1 MYSKKRYNEVYIQ
14 NENNNNYDQQINP
27 SIQVEDNNQESD
39 LLVINNDED
48 PYTNYRYYQKEMF
61 LNDGSSQAIPNN
73 LKNQIFANVRVEPYK
88 RRHRAQISNYIYH
101 TERPFSTKNNSKTEK
116 NSDSKTKYSIKNP
129 TKEKSK
135 NKFNNN
141 TQNSYKINQ
150 NKINRN
156 LRIINNGVS
165 NEVNNGVNI
174 TDINGN
180 YYDNEEKIDIVNNTN
195 YNFRPAN
202 ININTDYSDTSNL
215 DINQKI
221 HKGGNIDLHPKKQY
235 NKNFYSLKN
244 NQIPRESHFSYI
256 YDYSQEKNFD
266 YATPKYR
273 HDTYFI
279 KPRVKRRNEADF
291 ITFNNN
297 TPQKYNDKLKKK
309 IEKSRLKFESIR
321 EIEKKIKN
329 YFNLNGLKLEN
340 RELYD
345 QSATMIQSTF
355 RGYYLRAQLFDQVNT
370 YINMKCLLDVLE
382 KIFYP
387 RKMMYWENFLKGIL
401 NFLSYLNNLN
411 KELSGKKLSKKIP
424 NSYRRKTTG
433 GKMRKDKN
441 ELLMP
446 QSCVSID
453 LSNKNNY
460 RSNDGSID
468 DNMNMNEEKEKKY
481 LEEKY
486 NKLLLENE
494 ELKKSNNNLK
504 NMLKNANNF
513 MNNNNIVKNT
523 QESVELKFDDDN
535 NLTLVNNKGKD
546 EKIKRNKLKFLVFYQ
561 ILKNKGILHKYFLK
575 FYYNAML
582 MKNNGKVPMIY
593 TKNIIRNSQ
602 NNTNEI
608 SFREKKNEKIYKK
621 RIKKLKNV
629 ILKNDLRIRNVL
641 YNKFIVF
648 YFKGLVNQIQNNNVN
663 KFDNDNDM
671 EENNKKEQGD
681 LDIEEKDECI
691 DEQKQKEKDKSNI

>member
-1 MYSKKRYNEVYIQ
+1 
-14 NENNNNYDQQINP
+14 
-27 SIQVEDNNQESD
+27 
-39 LLVINNDED
+39 
-48 PYTNYRYYQKEMF
+48 
-61 LNDGSSQAIPNN
+61 
-73 LKNQIFANVRVEPYK
+73 
-88 RRHRAQISNYIYH
+88 
-101 TERPFSTKNNSKTEK
+101 
-116 NSDSKTKYSIKNP
+116 
-129 TKEKSK
+129 
-135 NKFNNN
+135 
-141 TQNSYKINQ
+141 
-150 NKINRN
+150 
-156 LRIINNGVS
+156 
-165 NEVNNGVNI
+165 
-174 TDINGN
+174 
-180 YYDNEEKIDIVNNTN
+180 
-195 YNFRPAN
+195 
-202 ININTDYSDTSNL
+202 
-215 DINQKI
+215 
-221 HKGGNIDLHPKKQY
+221 
-235 NKNFYSLKN
+235 
-244 NQIPRESHFSYI
+244 
-256 YDYSQEKNFD
+256 
-266 YATPKYR
+266 
-273 HDTYFI
+273 
-279 KPRVKRRNEADF
+279 
-291 ITFNNN
+291 
-297 TPQKYNDKLKKK
+297 
-309 IEKSRLKFESIR
+309 
-321 EIEKKIKN
+321 
-329 YFNLNGLKLEN
+329 
-340 RELYD
+340 
-345 QSATMIQSTF
+345 
-355 RGYYLRAQLFDQVNT
+355 
-370 YINMKCLLDVLE
+370 MKCLLDVLE

-523 QESVELKFDDDN
+523 QESVELKFDDNN

-593 TKNIIRNSQ
+593 TKNIIRTSQ